1 MYIRIIEFQ
10 SHLLY
15 IFLCIY
21 MNWLVKHYVLKCKES
36 NTNYQIQESQYM
48 SNFVPAHPASFTHI
62 FFSGM
67 QSLYFSESQDAM
79 GLQTCHEKSVLD
91 S

>member
-1 MYIRIIEFQ
+1 MCNI
-10 SHLLY
+10 
-15 IFLCIY
+15 
-21 MNWLVKHYVLKCKES
+21 
-36 NTNYQIQESQYM
+36 
-48 SNFVPAHPASFTHI
+48 VPAHPASITHN

-67 QSLYFSESQDAM
+67 QSLYLSESQDAM